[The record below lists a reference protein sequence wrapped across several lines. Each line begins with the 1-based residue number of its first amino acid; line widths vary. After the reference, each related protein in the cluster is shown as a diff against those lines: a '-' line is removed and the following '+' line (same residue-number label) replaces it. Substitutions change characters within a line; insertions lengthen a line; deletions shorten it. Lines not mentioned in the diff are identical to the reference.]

1 MSHDDVTNAPGVG
14 PARRTARQGI
24 GGSPVGSTL
33 SIVLAVVAVLVG
45 FLILRDL
52 TGEDSVAGSSDPD
65 SVDAGNASTTT
76 FDPGVTTTLEPAP
89 TTTAPPLVTE
99 GATVAVANGNTVGG
113 SAGRMSETLGGV
125 GYNMA
130 SPVNASST
138 VDDSIVY
145 YDPGN
150 PAAQA
155 VAESVAR
162 SLGNIA
168 VEPVPSPAPTDSG
181 SLDGAGV
188 LLVLGNNQADKTLE
202 LLAEEA
208 GLSADPGLS
217 EAPPV
222 AGADVVAPEDP
233 AATDEVTDG

>member
-1 MSHDDVTNAPGVG
+1 MSHDDVTTPSGAG
-14 PARRTARQGI
+14 PARRSPRQGV

-33 SIVLAVVAVLVG
+33 SIVLAVVAVIVG

-52 TGEDSVAGSSDPD
+52 TGEDSVAGSSDRN
-65 SVDAGNASTTT
+65 SVDGGNATTTT
-76 FDPGVTTTLEPAP
+76 FDPGVTTTLAPAP

-113 SAGRMSETLGGV
+113 SAGRMSETLGAA

-138 VDDSIVY
+138 IEDSIVY

-162 SLGNIA
+162 SLGNVA
-168 VEPVPSPAPTDSG
+168 VETVPSPAPTDSG

-188 LLVLGNNQADKTLE
+188 LVVLGNNQADKTLE

-208 GLSADPGLS
+208 GLSAAPELS

-222 AGADVVAPEDP
+222 AGGDVVAPVVP
-233 AATDEVTDG
+233 GATDDANGE